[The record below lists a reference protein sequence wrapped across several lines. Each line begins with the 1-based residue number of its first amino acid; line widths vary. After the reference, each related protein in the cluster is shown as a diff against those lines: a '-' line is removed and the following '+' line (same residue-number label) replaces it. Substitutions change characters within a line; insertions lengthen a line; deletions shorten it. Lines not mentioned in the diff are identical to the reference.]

1 MTPTLC
7 HGVEGSTCAASYV
20 GTVGTLAGDRV
31 RVSDVS
37 AANVFKTTAYSNF
50 SFAADNNSYTLTAG
64 AENKDFVYDADTK
77 FIVATYDN
85 RTGVKS
91 AVLTEGSYANLDAN
105 DVVLA
110 VYSTTPITVPGVTVA
125 NLYTAKYVYILKA
138 STEDINVPTTAATMT
153 LTKDPMSNVFTATLT
168 QGTAALSGVDVYMTV
183 TTAAG
188 TGSPVKMAYA
198 SNPTATS
205 WTYQAIPSIAT
216 LGSSYTITATAY
228 MGSTVVATATFNV
241 A

>member
-1 MTPTLC
+1 M
-7 HGVEGSTCAASYV
+7 
-20 GTVGTLAGDRV
+20 

-50 SFAADNNSYTLTAG
+50 SFAVDNNSYTLTAG

-138 STEDINVPTTAATMT
+138 STEDINVPATTGSIHYTVNVLNRITGAVEPTMT
-153 LTKDPMSNVFTATLT
+153 RDFTSTGLVAKTYTTTDYPASWILT
-168 QGTAALSGVDVYMTV
+168 QVGYDAAQYSVSTCTPSVVVTAGNTAEVVLTVYH
-183 TTAAG
+183 
-188 TGSPVKMAYA
+188 
-198 SNPTATS
+198 N
-205 WTYQAIPSIAT
+205 
-216 LGSSYTITATAY
+216 
-228 MGSTVVATATFNV
+228 
-241 A
+241 